1 MDIEQQYDK
10 LLRYCYMKL
19 RDRALAED
27 LTQETF
33 IKFFESK
40 DYHSIGKEMAY
51 LYTIARNL
59 CIDYFRKH
67 KDELIE
73 DLPTKIQEMPES
85 RDKVEDIVDRISI
98 EQALD
103 SLTADEREL
112 TAVVRR
118 EVEDPFIR
126 AGILV
131 DRAHHA
137 AHELRIV
144 HQIERDRRI
153 GDVDG
158 RCTAVR
164 EAFLRDPED
173 LSVVVHGE
181 LVRCDGLAVGDLADL
196 GVLAIRSPRQKSQ
209 NASSIAVSMVL
220 PSLFHQDFSR
230 SPK

>member
-85 RDKVEDIVDRISI
+85 AVVLRFSGELSVEDIAKTMGISRFAVRRRISS
-98 EQALD
+98 ALEK
-103 SLTADEREL
+103 LRKEMERNE
-112 TAVVRR
+112 
-118 EVEDPFIR
+118 EF
-126 AGILV
+126 
-131 DRAHHA
+131 
-137 AHELRIV
+137 
-144 HQIERDRRI
+144 
-153 GDVDG
+153 
-158 RCTAVR
+158 
-164 EAFLRDPED
+164 
-173 LSVVVHGE
+173 
-181 LVRCDGLAVGDLADL
+181 
-196 GVLAIRSPRQKSQ
+196 
-209 NASSIAVSMVL
+209 
-220 PSLFHQDFSR
+220 
-230 SPK
+230 

>member
-85 RDKVEDIVDRISI
+85 RDKVEYSKNHGYLPFCRSQKDIIG
-98 EQALD
+98 
-103 SLTADEREL
+103 
-112 TAVVRR
+112 
-118 EVEDPFIR
+118 
-126 AGILV
+126 AGK
-131 DRAHHA
+131 A
-137 AHELRIV
+137 EK
-144 HQIERDRRI
+144 
-153 GDVDG
+153 GDG
-158 RCTAVR
+158 
-164 EAFLRDPED
+164 
-173 LSVVVHGE
+173 
-181 LVRCDGLAVGDLADL
+181 
-196 GVLAIRSPRQKSQ
+196 K
-209 NASSIAVSMVL
+209 
-220 PSLFHQDFSR
+220 
-230 SPK
+230 K

>member
-67 KDELIE
+67 KDELI
-73 DLPTKIQEMPES
+73 
-85 RDKVEDIVDRISI
+85 DRISI

-103 SLTADEREL
+103 SLTADERE
-112 TAVVRR
+112 AVVLRFSG
-118 EVEDPFIR
+118 ELSVEDI
-126 AGILV
+126 AKTMGISRFAV
-131 DRAHHA
+131 R
-137 AHELRIV
+137 
-144 HQIERDRRI
+144 RRI
-153 GDVDG
+153 SS
-158 RCTAVR
+158 AL
-164 EAFLRDPED
+164 EKLRKEM
-173 LSVVVHGE
+173 E
-181 LVRCDGLAVGDLADL
+181 R
-196 GVLAIRSPRQKSQ
+196 
-209 NASSIAVSMVL
+209 NEE
-220 PSLFHQDFSR
+220 F
-230 SPK
+230 

>member
-59 CIDYFRKH
+59 CIDYFRKQ
-67 KDELIE
+67 KEELIE
-73 DLPTKIQEMPES
+73 DLPAKIQEMPES

-103 SLTADEREL
+103 SLTADERE
-112 TAVVRR
+112 AVVLRFSG
-118 EVEDPFIR
+118 ELSVEDI
-126 AGILV
+126 AKTMGISRFAV
-131 DRAHHA
+131 R
-137 AHELRIV
+137 
-144 HQIERDRRI
+144 RRI
-153 GDVDG
+153 SS
-158 RCTAVR
+158 AL
-164 EAFLRDPED
+164 EKLRKEM
-173 LSVVVHGE
+173 E
-181 LVRCDGLAVGDLADL
+181 R
-196 GVLAIRSPRQKSQ
+196 
-209 NASSIAVSMVL
+209 NEE
-220 PSLFHQDFSR
+220 F
-230 SPK
+230 

>member
-59 CIDYFRKH
+59 CIDYFRKQ

-73 DLPTKIQEMPES
+73 DLPAKIQEMPES
-85 RDKVEDIVDRISI
+85 RDKVESIVDRVSI

-103 SLTADEREL
+103 RLTADERE
-112 TAVVRR
+112 AVVLRFSG
-118 EVEDPFIR
+118 ELSVEDIAKSMDISRFAVR
-126 AGILV
+126 
-131 DRAHHA
+131 
-137 AHELRIV
+137 
-144 HQIERDRRI
+144 RRI
-153 GDVDG
+153 LS
-158 RCTAVR
+158 AL
-164 EAFLRDPED
+164 EKLRKEMER
-173 LSVVVHGE
+173 VE
-181 LVRCDGLAVGDLADL
+181 E
-196 GVLAIRSPRQKSQ
+196 
-209 NASSIAVSMVL
+209 
-220 PSLFHQDFSR
+220 F
-230 SPK
+230 